1 MVRRRT
7 TAGPEDALPVWVMRF
22 IESDWNG
29 ADVMLRWRE
38 WQTSV
43 REYLEA
49 EQLKHRDPSLWLKV
63 HANHRRVGTA
73 LRTKNTTGE
82 RP

>member
-7 TAGPEDALPVWVMRF
+7 TAAPEDALPPWVMRF
-22 IESDWNG
+22 VESDWHG
-29 ADVMLRWRE
+29 ADVFLRWRE
-38 WQTSV
+38 WQTAV
-43 REYLEA
+43 REFIEA
-49 EQLKHRDPSLWLKV
+49 EQLKHRDLSLWLKV
-63 HANHRRVGTA
+63 HANHRRVGTT